1 MTDQWFDLVFWLAYD
16 AGVQACPY
24 AEETA
29 FMPLFRPGR
38 TAVVAALI
46 AMLATPVFA
55 QKKDDKKDSGQPK
68 FTDAQKQ
75 ELLPVIRTIDE
86 VMKSGTVG
94 AFNVTVP
101 KDAPGAQ
108 LQPTNADV
116 QLVWRNDFLKA
127 TNQLIYVPFIV
138 SVEAPKGTAAASTS
152 ATTATP
158 AAGQTPAAADA
169 PKLSSSIV
177 AYLRVAPKGA
187 TGPAP
192 APAAPAAAADS
203 KDSKDKKSD
212 KDKKNEGPVYP
223 FEDLYFTDLRTA
235 QGQSPRLSRAF
246 SVPAGSYDVYLA
258 LRERPAQGGSTKD
271 EAPVKVYVLKQT
283 LDVPNYWNGEF
294 TTSSVILA
302 EKVEPI
308 PAPLSAD
315 AQRERPYVLGSTEIV
330 PSTDAKFKKAQELG
344 VIFQIYGAK
353 VGTDKKPDVTIE
365 YNFYTKSA
373 DGEKPFN
380 KTPPQQMNG
389 QTLPPNFDADAG
401 YQLVGGQTIPLT
413 SFPEGDYRLEIKVT
427 DNKGTKSLTR
437 DVLFSVT
444 PTS

>member
-1 MTDQWFDLVFWLAYD
+1 MMLGFRRVHHAQ
-16 AGVQACPY
+16 
-24 AEETA
+24 ETA

-38 TAVVAALI
+38 TAVAAAVIGL
-46 AMLATPVFA
+46 LATPVFA
-55 QKKDDKKDSGQPK
+55 QKKDDKDKKDSQPK

-86 VMKSGTVG
+86 VMKNGNAGT
-94 AFNVTVP
+94 FNVTVP

-108 LQPTNADV
+108 LQPTTADV

-127 TNQLIYVPFIV
+127 TNQLIYVPFII
-138 SVEAPKGTAAASTS
+138 SVEPPKGAASTAGASTS
-152 ATTATP
+152 AAPAAGAP
-158 AAGQTPAAADA
+158 AAGQAAADA
-169 PKLSSSIV
+169 PKMGSSIV
-177 AYLRVAPKGA
+177 AYLRVAPAGA
-187 TGPAP
+187 TGPSPAAGGDAAAAP
-192 APAAPAAAADS
+192 APAEK
-203 KDSKDKKSD
+203 KDSKDKKD
-212 KDKKNEGPVYP
+212 QKDQKDQGATYP
-223 FEDLYFTDLRTA
+223 FEDVYFTELRTA
-235 QGQSPRLSRAF
+235 AGTSPRLSRAF
-246 SVPAGSYDVYLA
+246 SVPAGKYDVYLA
-258 LRERPAQGGSTKD
+258 IRERAAQGGSSKSAAD
-271 EAPVKVYVLKQT
+271 AAVKVYVLKQT
-283 LDVPNYWNGEF
+283 LDVPNYWSGEF

-308 PAPLSAD
+308 PAPLSPD

-353 VGTDKKPDVTIE
+353 VGSDKKPDVTIE
-365 YNFYTKSA
+365 YNFYTKGA

-389 QTLPPNFDADAG
+389 QTLPANFDADAG

>member
-1 MTDQWFDLVFWLAYD
+1 
-16 AGVQACPY
+16 
-24 AEETA
+24 
-29 FMPLFRPGR
+29 MPLFRPVR
-38 TAVVAALI
+38 TAVAAALI
-46 AMLATPVFA
+46 GLLATPVLA
-55 QKKDDKKDSGQPK
+55 QKKDDKDKKDTQPK
-68 FTDAQKQ
+68 FTDAQKA
-75 ELLPVIRTIDE
+75 ELLPVIRSVDE
-86 VMKSGTVG
+86 VMKNGNAGT
-94 AFNVTVP
+94 FNVTIA
-101 KDAPGAQ
+101 KDSTGAQ
-108 LQPTNADV
+108 LQPTTPDV

-138 SVEAPKGTAAASTS
+138 SVEPPKSAAST
-152 ATTATP
+152 P
-158 AAGQTPAAADA
+158 AAPAAPGAGTNPA
-169 PKLSSSIV
+169 QLSAETPKMSSSIV
-177 AYLRVAPKGA
+177 AYLRVAPTGA
-187 TGPAP
+187 TGAP
-192 APAAPAAAADS
+192 AGSEAAAAGPAASNGKDS
-203 KDSKDKKSD
+203 KKSDKDSKDKSAAA
-212 KDKKNEGPVYP
+212 GPSYP
-223 FEDLYFTDLRTA
+223 FEDVYFTDLRSAAGT
-235 QGQSPRLSRAF
+235 SPRLSRAF
-246 SVPAGSYDVYLA
+246 SVPAGSYDVYLSV
-258 LRERPAQGGSTKD
+258 RERPAGGSSSAD
-271 EAPVKVYVLKQT
+271 APVKVYVMKQT
-283 LDVPNYWNGEF
+283 LDVPNYWSGDF

-308 PAPLSAD
+308 PAPLSPD

-330 PSTDAKFKKAQELG
+330 PSTDGKFKKAQELG

-365 YNFYTKSA
+365 YNFFTKGA

-389 QTLPPNFDADAG
+389 QTLPANFDAEAG

>member
-1 MTDQWFDLVFWLAYD
+1 
-16 AGVQACPY
+16 
-24 AEETA
+24 
-29 FMPLFRPGR
+29 MPLFRPGR
-38 TAVVAALI
+38 TAVAAAVIGL
-46 AMLATPVFA
+46 LATPVFA
-55 QKKDDKKDSGQPK
+55 QKKDDKKDSSQPK

-75 ELLPVIRTIDE
+75 ELLPVIRTVDE
-86 VMKSGTVG
+86 VMKSGNAGT
-94 AFNVTVP
+94 FNVTVP
-101 KDAPGAQ
+101 KDGTGAQ
-108 LQPTNADV
+108 LQPTTADV

-138 SVEAPKGTAAASTS
+138 SVETPKGAA
-152 ATTATP
+152 ATP
-158 AAGQTPAAADA
+158 AAPGAPSGSNPAQLSAEA
-169 PKLSSSIV
+169 PKMSSSIV

-187 TGPAP
+187 TGADPNATASPASP
-192 APAAPAAAADS
+192 AN
-203 KDSKDKKSD
+203 
-212 KDKKNEGPVYP
+212 KDKKNDKDKDKDKNAGPVYP
-223 FEDLYFTDLRTA
+223 FEDVYFTDLRSTP
-235 QGQSPRLSRAF
+235 GQSPRLSRAF
-246 SVPAGSYDVYLA
+246 SVPAGSYDVYLSV
-258 LRERPAQGGSTKD
+258 RERPAGSTAAD
-271 EAPVKVYVLKQT
+271 AAVKVYVLKQT

-308 PAPLSAD
+308 SAPLSAD

-330 PSTDAKFKKAQELG
+330 PSSDGKFKKAQELG

-365 YNFYTKSA
+365 YNFYTKAA

-380 KTPPQQMNG
+380 KTPPQQMNA
-389 QTLPPNFDADAG
+389 QTLPANFDAEAG

-427 DNKGTKSLTR
+427 DNKATKSLTR

>member
-1 MTDQWFDLVFWLAYD
+1 
-16 AGVQACPY
+16 
-24 AEETA
+24 
-29 FMPLFRPGR
+29 MPLFRPGR
-38 TAVVAALI
+38 TAVAAAVIGL
-46 AMLATPVFA
+46 LATPVFA
-55 QKKDDKKDSGQPK
+55 QKKDDKKDSTQPK

-75 ELLPVIRTIDE
+75 ELLPVIRTVDE
-86 VMKSGTVG
+86 VMKNGSAGT
-94 AFNVTVP
+94 FNVTIA
-101 KDAPGAQ
+101 KDSNNAQ
-108 LQPTNADV
+108 LQPTTADV

-138 SVEAPKGTAAASTS
+138 SVEAPKSSTAAPAAGTAAA
-152 ATTATP
+152 
-158 AAGQTPAAADA
+158 PAAAGANPAALSADT
-169 PKLSSSIV
+169 PRMSSSIV
-177 AYLRVAPKGA
+177 AYLRVAPKGSTGAPPA
-187 TGPAP
+187 TSDPSA
-192 APAAPAAAADS
+192 AAP
-203 KDSKDKKSD
+203 KDKKSD
-212 KDKKNEGPVYP
+212 KDSKDAAKGAAPDKNGVTYP
-223 FEDLYFTDLRTA
+223 FEDVYFTDLRTA
-235 QGQSPRLSRAF
+235 AGQSPRLSRAF
-246 SVPAGSYDVYLA
+246 SVPAGSYDVYLS
-258 LRERPAQGGSTKD
+258 LRERPAGGSAAD
-271 EAPVKVYVLKQT
+271 APVKVYVLKQT
-283 LDVPNYWNGEF
+283 LEVPNYWSGDF

-308 PAPLSAD
+308 PAPLSPD

-330 PSTDAKFKKAQELG
+330 PSTDGKFKKAQELG

-353 VGTDKKPDVTIE
+353 VGADKKPDVTIE
-365 YNFYTKSA
+365 YNFYTKGS

-389 QTLPPNFDADAG
+389 QTLPANFDSEAG

>member
-1 MTDQWFDLVFWLAYD
+1 
-16 AGVQACPY
+16 
-24 AEETA
+24 
-29 FMPLFRPGR
+29 MPLFRPGR
-38 TAVVAALI
+38 TAVAAAVIGL
-46 AMLATPVFA
+46 LATPVFA
-55 QKKDDKKDSGQPK
+55 QKKDDKKDSSQPK

-75 ELLPVIRTIDE
+75 ELLPVIRTVDE
-86 VMKSGTVG
+86 VMKSGTAG
-94 AFNVTVP
+94 TFNVTVP
-101 KDAPGAQ
+101 KDGTGAQ
-108 LQPTNADV
+108 LQPTTADV

-138 SVEAPKGTAAASTS
+138 SVEAPKSTAAPA
-152 ATTATP
+152 AAP
-158 AAGQTPAAADA
+158 AAGANPAQLSAEA
-169 PKLSSSIV
+169 PKMSSSIV

-187 TGPAP
+187 TGADPNATASPASP
-192 APAAPAAAADS
+192 ASKDAKKNDKDKDKNAAAA
-203 KDSKDKKSD
+203 
-212 KDKKNEGPVYP
+212 GPVYP
-223 FEDLYFTDLRTA
+223 FEDVYFTDLRSA
-235 QGQSPRLSRAF
+235 PGQSPRLSRAF
-246 SVPAGSYDVYLA
+246 SVPAGSYDVYLSV
-258 LRERPAQGGSTKD
+258 RERPAGSTAAD
-271 EAPVKVYVLKQT
+271 AAVKVYVLKQT
-283 LDVPNYWNGEF
+283 IDVPNYWNGEF

-330 PSTDAKFKKAQELG
+330 PSSDGKFKKAQELG

-353 VGTDKKPDVTIE
+353 TGTDKKPDVTIE
-365 YNFYTKSA
+365 YNFYTKAA

-380 KTPPQQMNG
+380 KTPPQQMNA
-389 QTLPPNFDADAG
+389 QTLPANFDAEAG

-427 DNKGTKSLTR
+427 DNKATKSLTR

>member
-1 MTDQWFDLVFWLAYD
+1 
-16 AGVQACPY
+16 
-24 AEETA
+24 
-29 FMPLFRPGR
+29 MPLFRPGR
-38 TAVVAALI
+38 TAVAAAL
-46 AMLATPVFA
+46 MGLLATPVFA
-55 QKKDDKKDSGQPK
+55 QKKDDKKDSSQPK

-86 VMKSGTVG
+86 VMKNGSAGV
-94 AFNVTVP
+94 FNVTVP

-108 LQPTNADV
+108 LQPTTADV

-138 SVEAPKGTAAASTS
+138 SVEPPKAGAAA
-152 ATTATP
+152 AP
-158 AAGQTPAAADA
+158 AAGAAAAAPAAADA
-169 PKLSSSIV
+169 PKMSSSVV
-177 AYLRVAPKGA
+177 AYLRVAPKGS

-192 APAAPAAAADS
+192 GTAAPAEPA
-203 KDSKDKKSD
+203 KDSKDKKND
-212 KDKKNEGPVYP
+212 KDKAAAKDQGPTYP
-223 FEDLYFTDLRTA
+223 FEDVYFTDLRTA
-235 QGQSPRLSRAF
+235 PGQSPRLSRAF

-258 LRERPAQGGSTKD
+258 VRERPVQGTSSKD
-271 EAPVKVYVLKQT
+271 DAAVKVYVLKQS
-283 LDVPNYWNGEF
+283 LDVPNYWSGEF

-353 VGTDKKPDVTIE
+353 TGPDKKPDVTIE
-365 YNFYTKSA
+365 YNFYTKGA

-389 QTLPPNFDADAG
+389 QTLPANFDADAG